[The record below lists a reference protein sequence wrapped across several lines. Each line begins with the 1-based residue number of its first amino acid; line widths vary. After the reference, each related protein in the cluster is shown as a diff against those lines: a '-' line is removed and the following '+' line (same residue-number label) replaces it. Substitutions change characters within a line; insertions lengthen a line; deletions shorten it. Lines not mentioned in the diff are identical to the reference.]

1 MIRRQNALL
10 VAAAVAGVLS
20 GVLYYASAQRTT
32 ILVAARDLR
41 PTSQLGSGDLV
52 PRQFPADVVPV
63 GAVRDSG
70 AAIGRYLRAPLG
82 AGQIV
87 LETSLADEMALFG
100 SGLRPPTGMRAMA
113 VPVTASSALGGAI
126 ASGHRVDVIAI
137 PVPGRAPAGTRAQ
150 LVAVRAMVID
160 VRGESGRPLLRE
172 PGRSGVP
179 DRIGSIVI
187 AVAASDELR
196 LAERIPTST
205 FVVVLVP

>member
-1 MIRRQNALL
+1 MIRRRSALL
-10 VAAAVAGVLS
+10 AAAAVAGVLS

-32 ILVAARDLR
+32 VQVAARELQPTR
-41 PTSQLGSGDLV
+41 PVGADDLV
-52 PRQFPADVVPV
+52 SRLFPADVVPT
-63 GAVRDSG
+63 GAVRDS
-70 AAIGRYLRAPLG
+70 AHAIGRYPRAPLA
-82 AGQIV
+82 AGQLV
-87 LETSLADEMALFG
+87 LESSLVDESALFG

-137 PVPGRAPAGTRAQ
+137 PVPGRAPAGSRAE
-150 LVAVRAMVID
+150 LVAARALVID
-160 VRGESGRPLLRE
+160 VRGESGRALLGE
-172 PGRSGVP
+172 PGRSSAP

-196 LAERIPTST
+196 LAERIPVST

>member
-10 VAAAVAGVLS
+10 VAAAAAGILS
-20 GVLYYASAQRTT
+20 GVLYYAGAQRTT
-32 ILVAARDLR
+32 ILVAARELG
-41 PTSQLGSGDLV
+41 PTSRLGSGDLV
-52 PRQFPADVVPV
+52 ARQFPADVVPV
-63 GAVRDSG
+63 GAVRDASS
-70 AAIGRYLRAPLG
+70 AIGRYLRTPLA
-82 AGQIV
+82 AGQLV
-87 LETSLADEMALFG
+87 LEASLADESALFG

-113 VPVTASSALGGAI
+113 VPVTAASALGGAI

-137 PVPGRAPAGTRAQ
+137 PLSGKAPAGSRTE
-150 LVAVRAMVID
+150 LVAVRAIVLD
-160 VRGESGRPLLRE
+160 VRGESGRALHTD
-172 PGRSGVP
+172 PGRSGAP

>member
-10 VAAAVAGVLS
+10 IAAAAAGILS

-32 ILVAARDLR
+32 IFVAARELR
-41 PTSQLGSGDLV
+41 PTLPLGSGDLV
-52 PRQFPADVVPV
+52 ARQFPADVVPV
-63 GAVRDSG
+63 GAVRDPG
-70 AAIGRYLRAPLG
+70 TAIGRYLRAPLA
-82 AGQIV
+82 AGQLV
-87 LETSLADEMALFG
+87 LEASLADESALFG

-137 PVPGRAPAGTRAQ
+137 PVSGKAPAGSRTE
-150 LVAVRAMVID
+150 LVAVRAIVLD
-160 VRGESGRPLLRE
+160 VRGESGRALLTD
-172 PGRSGVP
+172 PGRSGAP

-187 AVAASDELR
+187 AIAASDELR